1 MTNRTRRMLLMLLL
15 IVVGALILVG
25 CSSAPANDNM
35 NDNNGNT
42 SEKMTLEELAE
53 FDGKDGNKAY
63 IAVDGI
69 IYDVTDNPAW
79 PDGEHNGVMA
89 GQDVSDILK
98 NDSPHDLD
106 ITDDL
111 PVIGELE

>member
-1 MTNRTRRMLLMLLL
+1 MINRKRRMLLMLLL
-15 IVVGALILVG
+15 LVVGALILVG
-25 CSSAPANDNM
+25 CSSPANNNG
-35 NDNNGNT
+35 NDNNDNT
-42 SEKMTLEELAE
+42 SEKMTIEELAE

-79 PDGEHNGVMA
+79 ANGEHNGVMA

-98 NDSPHDLD
+98 NDSPHELD
-106 ITDDL
+106 ITDGL